1 MNGQN
6 SSWEAALQETAASFP
21 YPPTPDVVAG
31 VRQRLAA
38 PPPHWSRLVVPS
50 APRTR
55 RRWAAAI
62 LLLLLAGTLLV
73 VPPVRAAL
81 VAFFRA
87 GAITIFVGEPTPTLA
102 STQVPSMTPP
112 PLLETAPGV
121 RVTLAEAQAQAG
133 FPLRLPLEYGTPDEV
148 YVQPLPDPGL
158 AGQVVIMVWRDP
170 AQTSLPEQP
179 RLRLYQIGAE
189 EYGLKQAA
197 MQAVREAWVH
207 GQNAF
212 WVEGGHVIQLPA
224 GPYLVEQDVL
234 IWTGGSVTYRLESGL
249 SLAEAVQLAESLRE
263 IAPKRLPTPQP
274 SP

>member
-31 VRQRLAA
+31 VRRRLAA

-121 RVTLAEAQAQAG
+121 RVTLAEAQAQVH
-133 FPLRLPLEYGTPDEV
+133 FRLRLPPDYGAPDEV
-148 YVQPLPDPGL
+148 YVQPIPDPGL
-158 AGQVVIMVWRDP
+158 AGQAVIMVWRDP
-170 AQTSLPEQP
+170 AQPEQA
-179 RLRLYQIGAE
+179 RLRLFQIGAD
-189 EYGLKQAA
+189 EYGLKQASI
-197 MQAVREAWVH
+197 QAVQQAVVN
-207 GQNAF
+207 GQKAF
-212 WVEGGHVIQLPA
+212 WVEGGHVIQLPE

-234 IWTGGSVTYRLESGL
+234 VWPEGYVTYRLESGL